1 MVAALKGPPYIMHK
15 MNPARSR
22 RQFLKFLA
30 ASPLLAG
37 VPRAALLEAFA
48 QNTTASTAAAGDV
61 IAAAKDAINVFDF
74 EAVARKTLP
83 PAHWGYMASG
93 VDDDATL
100 LANREAFAHY
110 QLRPR
115 RLVNASKTDLATDL
129 FGTTWATPVFIC
141 PVGGH
146 KMFHP
151 EGEIAV
157 ARAAQAKNTLQIL
170 STVTTASVEDVIKAR
185 GGPIWYQLYPT
196 SSLDV
201 RQTLVKRAE
210 AAGCPVLVLTV
221 DLSGG
226 RNMETAERFRRMDT
240 RRCESCHAPGP
251 NGVFARRP
259 MFSGI
264 DMTGVGVNAPA
275 LTWDDVKRLKDS
287 MKMKLVIKGI
297 ETREDAE
304 LCLKH
309 GVDGILVSNHGGRAT
324 ETGRATIDALSEIAQ
339 AVGNRMPVMVDGG
352 FRRGTDVF
360 KALAL
365 GARAVGIGRPY
376 IWGLSAFGQA
386 GVEAVLD
393 ILRRELEMV
402 MRQSG
407 ASSIREIGAA
417 HITTRR

>member
-1 MVAALKGPPYIMHK
+1 
-15 MNPARSR
+15 
-22 RQFLKFLA
+22 
-30 ASPLLAG
+30 
-37 VPRAALLEAFA
+37 
-48 QNTTASTAAAGDV
+48 
-61 IAAAKDAINVFDF
+61 
-74 EAVARKTLP
+74 
-83 PAHWGYMASG
+83 MASG

-100 LANREAFAHY
+100 RANREAFAHY
-110 QLRPR
+110 HIRPR
-115 RLVNASKTDLATDL
+115 RLVNASKVDLATDL
-129 FGTTWATPVFIC
+129 FGTVWDTPVFIC

-157 ARAAQAKNTLQIL
+157 ARAAQAKKTLQIL
-170 STVTTASVEDVIKAR
+170 STVTTSSVEEVMKAR

-196 SSLDV
+196 SSWDV
-201 RQTLVKRAE
+201 RQQLVKRAE

-226 RNMETAERFRRMDT
+226 RNMETAERFRRMDA
-240 RRCESCHAPGP
+240 RRCESCHESGP
-251 NGVFARRP
+251 NGVYARRP
-259 MFSGI
+259 MFTGI
-264 DMTGVGVNAPA
+264 DMTGIGVNAPA

-304 LCLKH
+304 LSVKY

-324 ETGRATIDALSEIAQ
+324 ETGRATIDALSEIVK

-352 FRRGTDVF
+352 FRRGTDIF

-376 IWGLSAFGQA
+376 IWGLSAFGQP

-407 ASSIREIGAA
+407 VRSIREIGPAYVA
-417 HITTRR
+417 SS

>member
-1 MVAALKGPPYIMHK
+1 
-15 MNPARSR
+15 MNRVDERARSR
-22 RQFLKFLA
+22 REFLKFLA

-37 VPRAALLEAFA
+37 LPRPALIEAFA
-48 QNTTASTAAAGDV
+48 QNTTASTAVAGDV

-74 EAVARKTLP
+74 EAVARKNLP

-100 LANREAFAHY
+100 RANREAFAQY
-110 QLRPR
+110 RIRPR
-115 RLVNASKTDLATDL
+115 RLVNATRLDLTTDL
-129 FGTTWATPVFIC
+129 FGTTWDTPVFIC

-157 ARAAQAKNTLQIL
+157 ARAAQAKKTLQIL
-170 STVTTASVEDVIKAR
+170 STVTTSSVEDVIKAR

-201 RQTLVKRAE
+201 RQQLVKRAE

-240 RRCESCHAPGP
+240 RRCESCHESGP
-251 NGVFARRP
+251 NGVYARRP
-259 MFSGI
+259 MFTGI

-304 LCLKH
+304 LCLKY

-324 ETGRATIDALSEIAQ
+324 ETGRATIDALSEIAP
-339 AVGNRMPVMVDGG
+339 AVGNRIPVMVDGG
-352 FRRGTDVF
+352 FRRGTDIF

-407 ASSIREIGAA
+407 VRSAREIGAA
-417 HITTRR
+417 YVTSPRR